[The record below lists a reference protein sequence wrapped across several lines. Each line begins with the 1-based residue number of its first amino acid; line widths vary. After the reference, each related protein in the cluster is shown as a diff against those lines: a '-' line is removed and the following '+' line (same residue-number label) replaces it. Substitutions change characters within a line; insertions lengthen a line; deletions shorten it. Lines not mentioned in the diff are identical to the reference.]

1 MILKLDLNFQDF
13 QKDLFKL
20 GKKELY
26 ALIKTLRT
34 LSRMDFNQIRQSSG
48 LNLERIKTMR
58 TRKENT
64 IYSIRITRSFRAT
77 LTIEGN
83 YLRFISLHPDHD
95 SAYKK

>member
-1 MILKLDLNFQDF
+1 LKLDLNFPGF

-20 GKKELY
+20 EKKELY
-26 ALIKTLRT
+26 ALIKGLRT
-34 LSRMDFNQIRQSSG
+34 LSMMDYDQLRRSRGI
-48 LNLERIKTMR
+48 NLEKIESMKTA
-58 TRKENT
+58 KGNP

-83 YLRFISLHPDHD
+83 FLRFISLHADHD

>member
-1 MILKLDLNFQDF
+1 MKLDLNFPDF
-13 QKDLFKL
+13 PKDLFKL

-26 ALIKTLRT
+26 SLIKTLRT
-34 LSRMDFNQIRQSSG
+34 PSMIDFNQIRQSSG

-64 IYSIRITRSFRAT
+64 IYSIRITRSFRAI

-83 YLRFISLHPDHD
+83 YLRFIALHPDHD